1 MTRRQRSPHDETMT
15 RHCAPINQAIARPD
29 GRILGFADYGP
40 VDGHPVI
47 WFHGAPG
54 SRFEPEWL
62 TPRARHADLRTIA
75 IDRPGYGLSTPLPG
89 RTIADVVADAI
100 TVAEH
105 LAVQRF
111 LTVGTST
118 GGAYAL
124 ATAALAPDRVDGVL
138 VCGALTDMA
147 YQPARRTMHG
157 PQVAEVWAA
166 SSREDALA
174 VARDAYGSGFTK
186 LLDGGMNAVLSPSDD
201 ALFRNPTW
209 MTPAMHSFH
218 EMRTHGHQGYV
229 DDRIADGHGWHTF
242 DVDAISCQVIVL
254 HGDADR
260 LCPVIHAHH
269 TAQLVPTA
277 ELVIVPDAG
286 HFSIEQ
292 HVIPTLT
299 RLMPP
304 PRAPQ
309 LEPADTA
316 SNEWMSAGA
325 RDPEFRRAARGN
337 AEYRHERSGHTHLTG
352 DMYESDV
359 WPDGRATPSSDR
371 LRS

>member
-1 MTRRQRSPHDETMT
+1 M
-15 RHCAPINQAIARPD
+15 
-29 GRILGFADYGP
+29 
-40 VDGHPVI
+40 
-47 WFHGAPG
+47 
-54 SRFEPEWL
+54 
-62 TPRARHADLRTIA
+62 
-75 IDRPGYGLSTPLPG
+75 
-89 RTIADVVADAI
+89 
-100 TVAEH
+100 
-105 LAVQRF
+105 
-111 LTVGTST
+111 
-118 GGAYAL
+118 GGIV
-124 ATAALAPDRVDGVL
+124 P
-138 VCGALTDMA
+138 
-147 YQPARRTMHG
+147 
-157 PQVAEVWAA
+157 
-166 SSREDALA
+166 EDALA

-242 DVDAISCQVIVL
+242 DVDAIRCQVIVL

-260 LCPVIHAHH
+260 SARHSRPSHRPTRAHSR
-269 TAQLVPTA
+269 TRDL
-277 ELVIVPDAG
+277 PDAG

-316 SNEWMSAGA
+316 SNEWMSACA
-325 RDPEFRRAARGN
+325 RDPEFARRAWQR
-337 AEYRHERSGHTHLTG
+337 RVPT
-352 DMYESDV
+352 
-359 WPDGRATPSSDR
+359 
-371 LRS
+371 